1 MTTDQPTPPTSEA
14 IETVA
19 RWLVSPS
26 AVDDT
31 PTLRVIAA
39 ANRLL
44 TSTDPDVHA
53 ALAASLPD
61 DVMLAELVKRGTL
74 TEDPWSVRCT
84 CGAEFSGQPDVV
96 AAWNREHDDSPNALH
111 IVRWQAP
118 RIRPWTRRLVT
129 AWEVTP

>member
-1 MTTDQPTPPTSEA
+1 VTTLDPA
-14 IETVA
+14 HIDAVA
-19 RWLVSPS
+19 NDLDCGSSRL
-26 AVDDT
+26 
-31 PTLRVIAA
+31 
-39 ANRLL
+39 NRSNARGLL